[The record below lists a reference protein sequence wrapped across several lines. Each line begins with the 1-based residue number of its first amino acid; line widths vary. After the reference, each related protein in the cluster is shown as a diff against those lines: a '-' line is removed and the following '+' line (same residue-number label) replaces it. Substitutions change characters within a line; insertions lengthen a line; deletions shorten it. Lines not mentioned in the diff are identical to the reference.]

1 MTLFRRSLIAAVAAA
16 MTVAAPAFAQDAKPA
31 DTAPAPA
38 QTQAQTQAAAD
49 QMPEGK
55 VLPDIVLGKAEA
67 PLTIVEYASFTC
79 PHCAAFHAE
88 NLPKLK
94 AEYIDTGKVKF
105 IQRDVYFDAVGLWAG
120 ILARCGGDDKYYAV
134 ADMLFDEQKTWLDAK
149 TGDEIAAN
157 LRKIGAKAGMTPDQM
172 DACWADKQ
180 KVADLVTTFQKNA
193 TADNVEGT
201 PSFVIG
207 GEKVAN
213 QPWDDMKKVI
223 DAKLAATGTQG

>member
-1 MTLFRRSLIAAVAAA
+1 MTLFRPVIAALVAA
-16 MTVAAPAFAQDAKPA
+16 MTVAAVPAVAQDAKPA
-31 DTAPAPA
+31 ENA
-38 QTQAQTQAAAD
+38 QAAE
-49 QMPEGK
+49 QMPEGR
-55 VLPDIVLGKAEA
+55 VLPDIALGEANA

-79 PHCAAFHAE
+79 PHCAAFHDE

-94 AEYIDTGKVKF
+94 AEYIDTGKVRF

-120 ILARCGGDDKYYAV
+120 ILARCGGDEKYYPV
-134 ADMLFDEQKTWLDAK
+134 ANMLFDEQKTWLDAK

-180 KVADLVTTFQKNA
+180 KVADLVATFQKHA
-193 TADNVEGT
+193 TEDKIDGT

-207 GEKVAN
+207 GEKVQN
-213 QPWDDMKKVI
+213 QPWEDMKKII
-223 DAKLAATGTQG
+223 DAKLAEAGKQG

>member
-1 MTLFRRSLIAAVAAA
+1 MTVFHRSLIAAVTAA
-16 MTVAAPAFAQDAKPA
+16 MTVAALPALAQE
-31 DTAPAPA
+31 TAPAQNA
-38 QTQAQTQAAAD
+38 QTTET
-49 QMPEGK
+49 MPEGK
-55 VLPDIVLGKAEA
+55 VLPDIILGQESA
-67 PLTIVEYASFTC
+67 PLTVVEYASFTC

-94 AEYIDTGKVKF
+94 ADYIDTGKVKF

-120 ILARCGGDDKYYAV
+120 ILARCGGDDKYYPV
-134 ADMLFDEQKTWLDAK
+134 AGMLFDEQKTWLDAK
-149 TGDEIAAN
+149 TGDDIAAN
-157 LRKIGAKAGMTPDQM
+157 LRKIGAKAGMTGEQM

-207 GEKVAN
+207 GDKVPN
-213 QPWDDMKKVI
+213 QPWDEMKKVI
-223 DAKLAATGTQG
+223 DAKLAEAEKQG

>member
-31 DTAPAPA
+31 DTTPAPA
-38 QTQAQTQAAAD
+38 QEQAAAD

-55 VLPDIVLGKAEA
+55 VLADIVLGKAEA

-134 ADMLFDEQKTWLDAK
+134 SDMLFDEQKTWLDAK

-157 LRKIGAKAGMTPDQM
+157 LRKIGAKAGMTTEQM

-180 KVADLVTTFQKNA
+180 KVADLVATFQKNA

-201 PSFVIG
+201 PSFIIG

-213 QPWDDMKKVI
+213 QPWDEMKKII